1 MGVYNGLAKGCLKQ
15 GAAMTDFYRWWIVD
29 EVTGERV
36 LTPYK
41 LTCAH
46 AALAFPNAEP
56 ELRTLE
62 VRELPNIGPSPW
74 RNTRP
79 GEPWV
84 DSRPGSPWVDT
95 RPSR

>member
-1 MGVYNGLAKGCLKQ
+1 
-15 GAAMTDFYRWWIVD
+15 MTDFYRWWIVD

-56 ELRTLE
+56 ALQTLE
-62 VRELPNIGPSPW
+62 VRELPQLEAGPWST
-74 RNTRP
+74 TRP
-79 GEPWV
+79 GDPWV
-84 DSRPGSPWVDT
+84 DGTPTKGVS
-95 RPSR
+95 

>member
-1 MGVYNGLAKGCLKQ
+1 
-15 GAAMTDFYRWWIVD
+15 MTEFYRWWIVD

-56 ELRTLE
+56 NLHTRE
-62 VRELPNIGPSPW
+62 VRDVPEIAKEPW
-74 RNTRP
+74 NTRP
-79 GEPWV
+79 GQPWV
-84 DSRPGSPWVDT
+84 DSGPLAPWSDT
-95 RPSR
+95 KPER